1 MFGQS
6 SWPLLPRIRIAH
18 DDPLAVSRLASALT
32 YYLRQLN
39 PDGSREL
46 VVLGIGTDRSTGDSL
61 GPLVGSKLAERV
73 QGPVILGTL
82 DNPVHA
88 ANLEERLQALRC
100 LERDSLVLA
109 IDACLGQRESVGFI
123 TLAEG
128 PLRPGAG
135 VHKELPPVG
144 DLHVTGVVN
153 IGGYMDY
160 MVLQNTRLSL
170 VMRMA
175 DQIAAAIAAAWEMAE
190 LPPRHSFGDK
200 VAAAQEISC

>member
-1 MFGQS
+1 MFSQS
-6 SWPLLPRIRIAH
+6 SWSLLPRIRVAY
-18 DDPLAVSRLASALT
+18 DDPLAVSRLAGALS
-32 YYLRQLN
+32 YYLRRLN
-39 PDGSREL
+39 PSGTRRL

-82 DNPVHA
+82 DSPVHA
-88 ANLEERLQALRC
+88 ANLQQRLEELHKTLG
-100 LERDSLVLA
+100 DSLVLA
-109 IDACLGQRESVGFI
+109 IDACLGQKESVGLI

-135 VHKELPPVG
+135 VHKDLPAVG
-144 DLHVTGVVN
+144 HLHVTGVVN
-153 IGGYMDY
+153 VGGYMEY

-175 DQIAAAIAAAWEMAE
+175 EQIAAAIAAAWQMTVGPAHG
-190 LPPRHSFGDK
+190 LVTA
-200 VAAAQEISC
+200 VAAAQEASC